1 MILIDSDLYISII
14 TIRNLNHYLTKIMG
28 TKSYLLTLFHPTSTK
43 KNFFWAVIVD
53 QMQSWHF
60 MTSPISMGISNLE
73 NFETRRC
80 RECVQKSI
88 EMEPLHKGKD
98 TWWPYRPIYYI
109 RTDR

>member
-1 MILIDSDLYISII
+1 
-14 TIRNLNHYLTKIMG
+14 MG

-109 RTDR
+109 